1 MAFVL
6 ANMQGTFLSI
16 SAGRYLG
23 AAVEVI
29 SCGGIHEAL
38 LQVDAGVDAPRQD
51 QFSRGVDDFGSARDH
66 QLLPHLL
73 DDAVLDV
80 DVGVLGTV
88 VVDHLPALDQDP
100 RHG

>member
-1 MAFVL
+1 MHH
-6 ANMQGTFLSI
+6 TFLSI

-23 AAVEVI
+23 ATVEII

-51 QFSRGVDDFGSARDH
+51 QFSRGVDDFGSARNH

-73 DDAVLDV
+73 DDAVLNV
-80 DVGVLGTV
+80 DISILGAV
-88 VVDHLPALDQDP
+88 VVDHLPALYQDP

>member
-1 MAFVL
+1 ML
-6 ANMQGTFLSI
+6 LSGTRRTFPSVP
-16 SAGRYLG
+16 AGRYLG
-23 AAVEVI
+23 AAVEI
-29 SCGGIHEAL
+29 IGCGGVHEAL

-51 QFSRGVDDFGSARDH
+51 QLPRGVDDFCPTWDH

-80 DVGVLGTV
+80 DVGILGTV
-88 VVDHLPALDQDP
+88 VVDHLPALYQDP